1 MPGLGITINV
11 RTSIRNIFLFRSTNN
26 PLQLTYLVDPHV
38 PEQSLFVFP
47 RLQSPANPGLN
58 AHSVHSIQNL
68 LDSFIIARLK
78 GNDLVYCKA
87 GLTNRAE
94 HSQWVP
100 YEHQLFSKGDL
111 IIEGGP
117 SPQSHLVWLQ
127 RRSNIKIDGG
137 SLFLRLAATSGLL
150 LDERNFLFSL
160 LLIISLQ
167 SENE

>member
-1 MPGLGITINV
+1 M
-11 RTSIRNIFLFRSTNN
+11 SEHQSEIFSCLD
-26 PLQLTYLVDPHV
+26 QTYLVDSHV
-38 PEQSLFVFP
+38 SQQSLFVFS
-47 RLQSPANPGLN
+47 RLQSTSNPSLN
-58 AHSVHSIQNL
+58 THSVHSIQNL

-78 GNDLVYCKA
+78 GNNLVYCKA

-127 RRSNIKIDGG
+127 RRPNIKIDGG
-137 SLFLRLAATSGLL
+137 ALFLRLPPSAGLL
-150 LDERNFLFSL
+150 LDERNFLFAL
-160 LLIISLQ
+160 LLVIDLQ
-167 SENE
+167 NKTGIKLQHRDFTIK